1 MGVDSSIPV
10 THLRLFLHDVNNELF
25 AATGNLQL
33 HDLQRGRP
41 EAEKTLLAV
50 RQAADELQA
59 ILAELSDYGSW
70 CADGITLQAAPIDL
84 GEVAQTGLNRAAA
97 SLARFRKTPRWE
109 RPSGPIRVTADPQLT
124 ARAVHA
130 LIRASLWRGAAGD
143 QIPVTIG
150 QEGGLGVVTVED
162 RGTAIPADLIATIFT
177 VEGILECKKRGV
189 PPGRPTALLFARMA
203 AESVGGKCWA
213 KAEGGAMRWSLGLPL
228 AT

>member
-1 MGVDSSIPV
+1 MGAESSIPV

-25 AATGNLQL
+25 AASGNLQL
-33 HDLQRGRP
+33 HDLQRGKP
-41 EAEKTLLAV
+41 EAEKTLLSV

-59 ILAELSDYGSW
+59 ILGELSDYGSW
-70 CADGITLQAAPIDL
+70 CADGITVQAAPVDL
-84 GEVAQTGLNRAAA
+84 ADVIQTGLTRAAA

-109 RPSGPIRVTADPQLT
+109 RPTGSIRVKADAQLT

-130 LIRASLWRGAAGD
+130 LVRACLWRGAVGD
-143 QIPVTIG
+143 QVPVSIG
-150 QEGGLGVVTVED
+150 QEAGLGVVTVED
-162 RGTAIPADLIATIFT
+162 RGTAVPADLIATIFT

-189 PPGRPTALLFARMA
+189 PPGRPTALLLARMA

-213 KAEGGAMRWSLGLPL
+213 KAEGGAMRWSIGLPL